1 MATEKLYHT
10 EPYLREFTAAV
21 LETSPLADGRWAI
34 VLDRTAFYPEGGG
47 QPADSGWLDDIPVL
61 DVYEEDGQVIHI
73 AAACPAGAAAR
84 GRIDWDR
91 RFDHMQQ
98 HSGEHILSA
107 VFADLHAA
115 ENVGFHLGA
124 DAVYIDVTMDSL
136 TPAQAAALEDAANAV
151 VFANRP
157 VSGRLVPASDLA
169 AFPLRKQPSK
179 DFAAIR
185 LVTVEGVDCC
195 PCGGTHV
202 AVTGEI
208 GLIKIRSW
216 ERKGG
221 LTRVD
226 FVCGGRALADYRLC
240 AAAAR
245 SVAARL
251 SAPVADAPAAVER
264 QLAKL
269 DAVTRELGTARQE
282 LNQHLADTLCRQ
294 AETEGGAKLVAT
306 AVDGLTPAE
315 LADLARKVL
324 AYGPA
329 IVLLATASAAE
340 NKSHLLFACTPGLP
354 ADMGSLLKKALPL
367 VGGKGGGSAHWAQGG
382 GAHSDKLEDALRA
395 ARQSVF
401 G

>member
-1 MATEKLYHT
+1 MATEKLYHA
-10 EPYLREFTAAV
+10 EPYRREFTAAV
-21 LETSPLADGRWAI
+21 LDARPLEGGRWAV

-61 DVYEEDGQVIHI
+61 GVHEEDGVVTHI
-73 AAACPAGAAAR
+73 VPARPAGAAVH
-84 GRIDWDR
+84 GRLDWDR

-124 DAVYIDVTMDSL
+124 DAVYIDVTLDSL

-157 VSGRLVPASDLA
+157 VSGRLVAGGDLA
-169 AFPLRKQPSK
+169 AFPLRKQPAK

-185 LVTVEGVDCC
+185 LVSVDGVDCC

-202 AVTGEI
+202 AATGEI

-221 LTRVD
+221 LTRVE
-226 FVCGGRALADYRLC
+226 FVCGGRALADYRQC

-245 SVAARL
+245 GIAARL
-251 SAPVADAPAAVER
+251 SAPVEGAPAAVER

-269 DAVTRELGTARQE
+269 DAVTRELGAARQE
-282 LNQHLADTLCRQ
+282 LNRHLAADLYRR
-294 AETEGGAKLVAT
+294 AETAGDARLVAT
-306 AVDGLTPAE
+306 AVAGLAPAE
-315 LADLARKVL
+315 LADLARQVL
-324 AYGPA
+324 ALGPVV
-329 IVLLATASAAE
+329 VLLATASAAE
-340 NKSHLLFACTPGLP
+340 NKSHLLFACTPGL
-354 ADMGSLLKKALPL
+354 AVDMGALLKKTLPL

-382 GAHSDKLEDALRA
+382 GACSDKLEDALRV
-395 ARQSVF
+395 ARQSVLS
-401 G
+401 